1 MAGPFAHSLY
11 WFEFDVEVFVLL
23 THTFLLPT
31 DVSLLKKMRCCNEY
45 AYNAFGKCADINQL
59 LSRLGGGQNR
69 GCDEEPV
76 PELHVGEC
84 LTGFGI
90 QKDARDVR
98 RHRLIYD
105 SKNEWPHRH
114 DS

>member
-1 MAGPFAHSLY
+1 MRVRCRSVCSLDAY
-11 WFEFDVEVFVLL
+11 IVASD
-23 THTFLLPT
+23 
-31 DVSLLKKMRCCNEY
+31 RCQFIKQIRCSNEY
-45 AYNAFGKCADINQL
+45 AYNAFGKCADVNQL

-76 PELHVGEC
+76 PDLHVGEC

-98 RHRLIYD
+98 RHQLIYD
-105 SKNEWPHRH
+105 SENEWPHRH